1 MKIERVN
8 SELAKQIAY
17 VINNELK
24 DPRITVNMI
33 TVTKVK
39 TTPDLKYAKV
49 YLSFFTDDEKMTK
62 ESLATIQSASGF
74 IRNQLKDR
82 VQVRLLP
89 EFTFVVDDSIQYGM
103 KIEKILKEIKEKE
116 SSPVEVRDEDTK
128 E

>member
-49 YLSFFTDDEKMTK
+49 YLSFFTDDEEMTK

-116 SSPVEVRDEDTK
+116 SSSVEVRDEDTK

>member
-116 SSPVEVRDEDTK
+116 SSFVEVRDEDTK